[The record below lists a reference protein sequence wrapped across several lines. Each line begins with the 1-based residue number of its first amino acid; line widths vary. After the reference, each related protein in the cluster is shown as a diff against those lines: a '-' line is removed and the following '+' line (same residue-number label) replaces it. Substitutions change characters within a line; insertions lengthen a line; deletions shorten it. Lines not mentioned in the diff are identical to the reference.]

1 MTLLLYSTAFIFFA
15 KPCTYGKDYSIGERR
30 KPLKARFWRR
40 LEWVKQWLGY
50 PSHYLPVVAT
60 GLIPRIYRRAAF
72 PHRATPKSLPRE

>member
-40 LEWVKQWLGY
+40 LDDFRYVGVTFFAVRLKQTKN
-50 PSHYLPVVAT
+50 S
-60 GLIPRIYRRAAF
+60 RCR
-72 PHRATPKSLPRE
+72 